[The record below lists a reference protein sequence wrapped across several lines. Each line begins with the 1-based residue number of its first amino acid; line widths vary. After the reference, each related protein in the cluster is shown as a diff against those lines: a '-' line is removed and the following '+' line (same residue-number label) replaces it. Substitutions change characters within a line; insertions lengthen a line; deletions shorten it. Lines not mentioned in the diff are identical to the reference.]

1 MKSTIDITY
10 RAAKR
15 IVLTVL
21 GGTVLLLGIV
31 MVITPG
37 PAFILIPLGLGLL
50 GIEYAWARN
59 WLRKIRRHLSDRL
72 AKNRG
77 DKADERRNL

>member
-1 MKSTIDITY
+1 
-10 RAAKR
+10 
-15 IVLTVL
+15 VL

-59 WLRKIRRHLSDRL
+59 WLRKIRRHLSDKL

-77 DKADERRNL
+77 EKADERRNL